1 MEGGVFSIEEKKYGN
16 KEIRKQRNILLNF
29 IVCSILIVTYR
40 VVAHVVS
47 MFLTKF
53 RLLYIKQMHL
63 IKRRQIM

>member
-1 MEGGVFSIEEKKYGN
+1 MEGGVFSIEEEKYGN
-16 KEIRKQRNILLNF
+16 KEIRKQINISLNF
-29 IVCSILIVTYR
+29 RIYSILIVTYR
-40 VVAHVVS
+40 VAAHVVG